1 MGKGMKNGVGGHH
14 QQQQQ
19 NEVMKERAKN
29 RVDDLQGIFCD
40 LQSAR
45 KESRTNDV
53 ALLEEQVNQMLREW
67 QSELNQPSPASSFQV
82 TTPPPPPYRYIYMYV
97 CLYLLLIIMLYDC

>member
-1 MGKGMKNGVGGHH
+1 MKNGVGG
-14 QQQQQ
+14 QQQ

-82 TTPPPPPYRYIYMYV
+82 IIGFV
-97 CLYLLLIIMLYDC
+97 CFCWILCFVIAEKVVFSV